1 MDWIV
6 GRHLSLEKKRWTFFQ
21 KWFDIFSFWV
31 RERERER
38 ESKQVRIIG
47 RLYIYIYIWC
57 KCVMGTF
64 VVSSDSY

>member
-38 ESKQVRIIG
+38 ESKQVRTQLEG
-47 RLYIYIYIWC
+47 Y
-57 KCVMGTF
+57 KCVVRTF
-64 VVSSDSY
+64 VVSCDSYEYKK

>member
-38 ESKQVRIIG
+38 EKASKNNWKV
-47 RLYIYIYIWC
+47 IYIYIWC
-57 KCVMGTF
+57 KCVVGTF
-64 VVSSDSY
+64 VVSCDSY

>member
-38 ESKQVRIIG
+38 ERERVSK
-47 RLYIYIYIWC
+47 
-57 KCVMGTF
+57 
-64 VVSSDSY
+64 